1 MEFSVRRVG
10 KDDFIAFEIAVRI
23 VDPDL
28 VESAPPV
35 VRKMLEIERDCWF
48 LRVEFYRSVFV

>member
-1 MEFSVRRVG
+1 MRRVG

-35 VRKMLEIERDCWF
+35 VWKMLEIERDW
-48 LRVEFYRSVFV
+48 